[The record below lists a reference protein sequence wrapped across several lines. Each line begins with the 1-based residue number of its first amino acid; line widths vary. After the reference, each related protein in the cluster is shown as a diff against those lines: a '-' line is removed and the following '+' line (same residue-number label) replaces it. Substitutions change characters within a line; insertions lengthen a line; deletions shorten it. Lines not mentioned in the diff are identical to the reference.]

1 MPTRFDRDTAVEPL
15 GDGRYEARI
24 DRGWWIV
31 VGPNGG
37 YVGAIMMRAMEHS
50 VGDPERAP
58 RSVTVHYLRP
68 PAEGRAR
75 VETRIERSGRS
86 LTTVSARL
94 FQDDRLLAIA
104 IGAWSKSREAPEL
117 QHIAMP
123 EAAPPEQ
130 TAPREAEPSPIGMRA
145 RYDSRPALGALP
157 FTRGE
162 RAETG
167 GWLRL
172 EEPRLVDAPLAFA
185 YADGWPPAVF
195 SVLDRTTGG
204 RGIPTIDLTVHFRA
218 TLPLPNARPGD
229 FTLAA
234 FRTRVVREGF
244 LEEDGELWS
253 RDGILIAQSR
263 QLGLFR

>member
-1 MPTRFDRDTAVEPL
+1 MPTRFDRDTAVVPVSE
-15 GDGRYEARI
+15 GHYEARI

-37 YVGAIMMRAMEHS
+37 YVGAILVRAMEHS

-68 PAEGRAR
+68 PAEGPAR
-75 VETRIERSGRS
+75 VETRIERAGRS

-94 FQDDRLLAIA
+94 FQNDRLLAIA
-104 IGAWSKSREAPEL
+104 LGAWSKTREAPEL
-117 QHIAMP
+117 QQIAMP
-123 EAAPPEQ
+123 EVAPPEQ
-130 TAPREAEPSPIGMRA
+130 SAPREAEPSPIGMRE

-172 EEPRLVDAPLAFA
+172 AEPRVVDAPLAFA

-218 TLPLPNARPGD
+218 TLPLPNAREDD

-263 QLGLFR
+263 QLGLFS

>member
-1 MPTRFDRDTAVEPL
+1 MPTRFDRDTAVTSR
-15 GDGRYEARI
+15 GDGVYDARI

-37 YVGAIMMRAMEHS
+37 YVGAILVRAMEHE
-50 VGDPERAP
+50 VADPERAP

-68 PAEGRAR
+68 PAEGPAR
-75 VETRIERSGRS
+75 VEARIERRGRA
-86 LTTVSARL
+86 LTSVSARL
-94 FQDDRLLAIA
+94 LQGDRLLALA
-104 IGAWSKSREAPEL
+104 LGAWSKGHEAPEI
-117 QHIAMP
+117 QQIAMP
-123 EAAPPEQ
+123 EVAPPEQ
-130 TAPREAEPSPIGMRA
+130 TAPRTAEESHVGMRA

-157 FTRGE
+157 FSRGE

-172 EEPRLVDAPLAFA
+172 AEPRRVDAPLAFA
-185 YADGWPPAVF
+185 FADGWPPAVF
-195 SVLDRTTGG
+195 SLLDRIQGG
-204 RGIPTIDLTVHFRA
+204 RGVPTIDLTVHFRA
-218 TLPLPNARPGD
+218 TLPLPGARPDD

-253 RDGILIAQSR
+253 RDGTLIAQSR
-263 QLGLFR
+263 QLGLFT

>member
-1 MPTRFDRDTAVEPL
+1 MTRFDRDTAVEPR
-15 GDGRYEARI
+15 GEGVYEARI

-37 YVGAIMMRAMEHS
+37 YVGAILMRAMEHA
-50 VGDPERAP
+50 VGDPNRAP

-68 PAEGRAR
+68 PAEGPAR
-75 VETRIERSGRS
+75 VETQFERAGRS

-94 FQDDRLLAIA
+94 FQDQRLLAIA
-104 IGAWSKSREAPEL
+104 IGAWSKAREAPEL
-117 QHIAMP
+117 QQIAMP
-123 EAAPPEQ
+123 EVAPPEQ
-130 TAPREAEPSPIGMRA
+130 SKPREQEPSHVGMRQ
-145 RYDSRPALGALP
+145 RYDSRPAVGALP
-157 FTRGE
+157 FTRSE

-172 EEPRLVDAPLAFA
+172 AEPRLLDAPLAFA

-204 RGIPTIDLTVHFRA
+204 RGVPTIDLTVHFRT
-218 TLPLPNARPGD
+218 TLPLPNAKPDD

-263 QLGLFR
+263 QLGLFS